1 MERLE
6 TFDAFEGHHFL
17 TKDRA
22 EHPLD
27 AHVVMRES
35 GALFDVDYPPSG
47 YVRTVD
53 YPGHRE
59 KTTTTPAVKDG
70 VNKGKARHKY
80 VVRTDTGEVLGLHSH
95 TYAETDGYSFIA
107 DMAEEM
113 FPESTTSCTVF
124 GNGEKIAVTQ
134 DLVNPVDLG
143 DGDWIQ
149 SQVCW
154 ITSYNGVWP
163 TAVYDLTRRLFCQN
177 QLVGQMPLVRVKHT
191 KNHDHL
197 LEMRIRILEGSIAR
211 AKTVSAM
218 ARVLRDQEYSA
229 AQFTELVKQLLP
241 TGDQM
246 TERQKENVYNRRHFC
261 QSARQREVDEFGV
274 ADPIGRPTHIGNRWL
289 AYNAVQGA
297 EQHRINGRVRGGT
310 FSRDRAL
317 EKAIDQKTPLAEKA
331 LALLSA

>member
-27 AHVVMRES
+27 AHVVMREA
-35 GALFDVDYPPSG
+35 GALFDVAYPASG
-47 YVRTVD
+47 Y
-53 YPGHRE
+53 RE
-59 KTTTTPAVKDG
+59 KDWRDGVKFPLVQTG

-113 FPESTTSCTVF
+113 FPQSTTSCTVF
-124 GNGEKIAVTQ
+124 GEGEKIAVTQ

-143 DGDWIQ
+143 DGDIIQ

-218 ARVLRDQEYSA
+218 ARVLRDQEYSDE
-229 AQFTELVKQLLP
+229 QFDRLVSQILPVNHTE
-241 TGDQM
+241 M
-246 TERQKENVYNRRHFC
+246 TERQANNVLTRQQYCRGAWYKEK
-261 QSARQREVDEFGV
+261 EEFG
-274 ADPIGRPTHIGNRWL
+274 AGNRWL

-297 EQHRINGRVRGGT
+297 EQHRINGRVRGGQ

>member
-218 ARVLRDQEYSA
+218 ARVLRDQEYSDE
-229 AQFTELVKQLLP
+229 QFDRLVSQILPVNHTE
-241 TGDQM
+241 M
-246 TERQKENVYNRRHFC
+246 TERQANNVMTRQQYCRGAWYKEK
-261 QSARQREVDEFGV
+261 EEFG
-274 ADPIGRPTHIGNRWL
+274 AGNRWL

-297 EQHRINGRVRGGT
+297 EQHRINGRVRGGQ

-331 LALLSA
+331 LALRSA

>member
-6 TFDAFEGHHFL
+6 TFDTFEGHHML
-17 TKDRA
+17 TRDRA

-27 AHVVMRES
+27 AHVVMREA
-35 GALFDVDYPPSG
+35 GALFDVAYPASMFEECGVHGLYGG
-47 YVRTVD
+47 Y
-53 YPGHRE
+53 H
-59 KTTTTPAVKDG
+59 TPYVKKG
-70 VNKGKARHKY
+70 VNKDKPLHKY
-80 VVRTDTGEVLGLHSH
+80 VVRLDTGDVLGLHSH

-143 DGDWIQ
+143 DGDIIQ

-163 TAVYDLTRRLFCQN
+163 TAVYDLTSRLFCQN

-191 KNHDHL
+191 KNHDQL

-218 ARVLRDQEYSA
+218 ARVLRDQEYSDE
-229 AQFTELVKQLLP
+229 QFDRLVSQILPVNHTE
-241 TGDQM
+241 M
-246 TERQKENVYNRRHFC
+246 TERQANNVLTRQQYCRGAWYKEK
-261 QSARQREVDEFGV
+261 EEFG
-274 ADPIGRPTHIGNRWL
+274 AGNRWL

>member
-6 TFDAFEGHHFL
+6 TFDTFEGHHFL

-27 AHVVMRES
+27 AHVVMREAD
-35 GALFDVDYPPSG
+35 ALFDVDYPPSG

-218 ARVLRDQEYSA
+218 ARVLRDQEYSDE
-229 AQFTELVKQLLP
+229 QFDRLVSQILPVNHTE
-241 TGDQM
+241 M
-246 TERQKENVYNRRHFC
+246 TERQANNVLTRQQYCRGAWYKEK
-261 QSARQREVDEFGV
+261 EEFG
-274 ADPIGRPTHIGNRWL
+274 AGNRWL

-297 EQHRINGRVRGGT
+297 EQHRINGRVRGGQ